1 MINKIYTF
9 GTSFTEGGGF
19 EFQVNKDIQ
28 HAYSNLGE
36 PISKNNFSYPGQLQ
50 KLLTEIEVI
59 NLAKSGYGNERMY
72 RLATDLVLS
81 DDFNVDDTLFLL
93 EFSHLGRKEFFSRKL
108 NDYIITNYSNES
120 QSESGFTECN
130 GFARTY
136 NQPHDISISDLEKLP
151 TMEFFSEFLKLTVNF
166 DKQHEL
172 VTNNSTIFL
181 SFLKNRNVKY
191 LLVEPASYL
200 SPKYWDDLLEPYFI
214 NMNQHNSIHSFCN
227 ENIAKIQGETY
238 KYHEDA
244 HYGLISNKLIASHI
258 HDEMCDRSFIDS
270 EKLNKKRSDF
280 DDIQNI
286 IKQNVISIKGGMD
299 D

>member
-1 MINKIYTF
+1 MIKKIYAF

-19 EFQVNKDIQ
+19 EFEVNESIKY
-28 HAYSNLGE
+28 AYSNLGE
-36 PISKNNFSYPGQLQ
+36 VITKDNFSYPGQLQ
-50 KLLTEIEVI
+50 KLLTKIEVI

-108 NDYIITNYSNES
+108 NDYIITNYANES

-136 NQPHDISISDLEKLP
+136 NQPNDISISDLEKLP
-151 TMEFFSEFLKLTVNF
+151 SKEFFSEFLKLTINF

-191 LLVEPASYL
+191 LLVEPATYL
-200 SPKYWDDLLEPYFI
+200 SPKYWDDLLEPHYI
-214 NMNQHNSIHSFCN
+214 NMNHTNSIHAFCN
-227 ENIAKIQGETY
+227 KKMSKIADETY
-238 KYHEDA
+238 KFHEDY

-258 HDEMCDRSFIDS
+258 HDEMCDRNFIDS

-286 IKQNVISIKGGMD
+286 IKQNVIHMKGSID